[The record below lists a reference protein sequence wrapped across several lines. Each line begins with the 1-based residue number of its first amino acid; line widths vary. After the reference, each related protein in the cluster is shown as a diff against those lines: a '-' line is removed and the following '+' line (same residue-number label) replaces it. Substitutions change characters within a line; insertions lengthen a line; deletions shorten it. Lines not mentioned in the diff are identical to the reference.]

1 MSDYMTRFRRAARS
15 PFDDIMHT
23 EEDGT
28 EWWSAREMMEAMK
41 YKEWRNME
49 NVIRKARSSCRNSG
63 QQPSDH
69 FVDVNKYSNAPGR
82 PGLDVQMTR
91 FGCYLVAMCGDP
103 DKFEVAAAQ
112 QYFAVQTRVAEL
124 QATKPS
130 EAIAPPRPWS
140 ERLRESVQPHMRFMW
155 ENHPGCF
162 TVLTTLSTPLLVLE
176 DELIRHWLRPSASD
190 RPDVSIGLCWANYRR
205 AQGLPTVERYAPLWL
220 PDRDKEVWLCVYEDS
235 ERGACETWFGR
246 EYLPTKLPNYLVN
259 KPSFKQHGQLPP
271 ASAADH
277 ACLSL
282 TGRPAILKPPIRKQL
297 VQAGGFFKVGDKLP
311 ALPSPQR
318 SLFDAF
324 E

>member
-1 MSDYMTRFRRAARS
+1 MSDYMTRFRRAAHS
-15 PFDDIMHT
+15 PFDDIMHI

-28 EWWSAREMMEAMK
+28 EWWSARELKDAMK

-69 FVDVNKYSNAPGR
+69 FVDVNKNSNTPGR

-124 QATKPS
+124 QAAKDT
-130 EAIAPPRPWS
+130 EIVAVPRPWS
-140 ERLRESVQPHMRFMW
+140 ERFRQSVQPHMQYMSLYY
-155 ENHPGCF
+155 EGCF
-162 TVLTTLSTPLLVLE
+162 TVATTLVGQMLCME
-176 DELIRHWLRPSASD
+176 DELIRHMFRLSPTD
-190 RPDVSIGLCWANYRR
+190 RPDISIGSCWAHYRR
-205 AQGLPTVERYAPLWL
+205 SQGLRSDGRYAPLWL
-220 PDRDKEVWLCVYEDS
+220 PDREFSVDLHVYGDD
-235 ERGACETWFGR
+235 ERGKCETWFNR
-246 EYLPTKLPNYLVN
+246 VYLPTKFPAYLGN
-259 KPSFKQHGQLPP
+259 KKEFRGYGPLPP
-271 ASAADH
+271 ASAADNT
-277 ACLSL
+277 CRSL
-282 TGRPAILKPPIRKQL
+282 TGRPADLKPPIRKQL
-297 VQAGGFFKVGDKLP
+297 TQAGGFFKVGDKLP